1 MGSRRKT
8 KNSKRIKRWKKSKRW
23 AYILITLIIIAFI
36 IFLIAAVRGS
46 FSKKQNNSDA
56 EGNAEESNAV
66 TFPWESDDGMIG
78 ITALIQFSGPNMD
91 ADNQEGEDIAGIQVE
106 NISDQY
112 IGEASIILKT
122 EDGQKFSFLIQNLPA
137 GGQTVAFDQASL
149 TYDGKTACTEITCSA
164 VAEEISMAEDRVSIS
179 TDGAKV
185 IITNISD
192 QQIDNAAVIYRCMS
206 GDSYMGGISYT
217 IPVSGLAA
225 GESFEYEDTACLFGT
240 PQVVGVEID

>member
-1 MGSRRKT
+1 MSNNKRKT
-8 KNSKRIKRWKKSKRW
+8 KNSKKINSWKKSKRW

-46 FSKKQNNSDA
+46 FSKGNNSGD
-56 EGNAEESNAV
+56 AEESNAV
-66 TFPWESDDGMIG
+66 TFPWESDDGMLR

-91 ADNQEGEDIAGIQVE
+91 EDNQEGEDIAGIQIE

-112 IGEASIILKT
+112 IGEATIALKM
-122 EDGQKFSFLIQNLPA
+122 EDGQEFSFLIQNLPA
-137 GGQTVAFDQASL
+137 GEQTVAFEQASL
-149 TYDGKTACTEITCSA
+149 TYDGKAACTEITCSA
-164 VAEEISMAEDRVSIS
+164 VPEDISMAEDRVSIS

-206 GDSYMGGISYT
+206 GDSYMGGISYM
-217 IPVSGLAA
+217 IQVSGLAA